1 MIRLTAYIS
10 GSVQRIGYRAKV
22 VSLANEMGL
31 VGLVQNQP
39 DSRVLVIAEGE
50 KKDDLER
57 FTSAIAIKN
66 SLIDVEDVCAKYT
79 QGSGQYSSFKK
90 VTGSD
95 EVGERLDDGIEIL
108 KRMLDRQDKTI
119 SILSNVDGKLDQ
131 MLDKQDLTISVLSG
145 MDEKLDQTLYKQDQ
159 TISILSG
166 IDGKLDQT
174 LDKQDATIGEIRGLR
189 DDLKSYMDMR
199 FKRIEADLAELKEMK
214 AALKEKG
221 LI

>member
-1 MIRLTAYIS
+1 MMIRLTAYIS
-10 GSVQRIGYRAKV
+10 GSVQRVGYRAKV

-39 DSRVLVIAEGE
+39 DGRVLVIAEGE

-66 SLIDVEDVCAKYT
+66 SLIDVENVSAKYT

-90 VTGSD
+90 VTGPD

-119 SILSNVDGKLDQ
+119 SILSNVD
-131 MLDKQDLTISVLSG
+131 
-145 MDEKLDQTLYKQDQ
+145 EKLDQTLDKQDL